1 MKSLTTKI
9 VAAVIISGII
19 AASLTSCG
27 GLLREETNSPVNTE
41 APVTQTVGVESE
53 SETEK
58 ELEIITKP
66 DKTVDLTGSTG
77 VTADVLRET
86 VKTYPN
92 LERLTAADVTVSMK
106 DYVEICRLNEKA
118 DVITRVSFDGAEI
131 DLSLDEIDI
140 SGTVITDKAL
150 FEQFVSLIPAG
161 KKLVMCDCGFTN
173 EEMGALREKH
183 TDTEFVW
190 RLYLSKWNLRTDD
203 EAFSVMIYAS
213 DTYEPLTTEDI
224 KVLTYCTNLYALDL
238 GHQDIT
244 DLTPLGEITTLRVLI
259 LADNEI
265 TDVTPLANL
274 KNLQYLELFVNR
286 IWDISPLA
294 ACTELVDLNF
304 GWNSVSDLSGIY
316 SLPKLERLWLP
327 TNRVPVA
334 KRAEISEKFPNAQIV
349 FEDKDSVSS
358 GWRTH
363 PRFASMRGMFT
374 NNKYDENF
382 AK

>member
-1 MKSLTTKI
+1 MRDD
-9 VAAVIISGII
+9 V
-19 AASLTSCG
+19 
-27 GLLREETNSPVNTE
+27 
-41 APVTQTVGVESE
+41 PVTQTEGKGTESVKHT
-53 SETEK
+53 ETEPSVPA
-58 ELEIITKP
+58 KP
-66 DKTVDLTGSTG
+66 DKTVDLTGELN
-77 VTADVLRET
+77 VTADTLREIM
-86 VKTYPN
+86 KTYPN
-92 LERLTAADVTVSMK
+92 LETLIAPDVTLQMK
-106 DYVEICRLNEKA
+106 DYVEICKMSDKA
-118 DVITRVSFDGAEI
+118 DVITKVSFDGVEA

-140 SGTVITDKAL
+140 SDTEVSDKVL
-150 FEQFVSLIPAG
+150 FEEFVSVIPAG
-161 KKLVMCDCGFTN
+161 KKLIMCDCGFTN
-173 EEMGALREKH
+173 EEMGELREKYS
-183 TDTEFVW
+183 DTEFVW

-259 LADNEI
+259 LADNKI

-327 TNRVPVA
+327 TNRVPA
-334 KRAEISEKFPNAQIV
+334 SKRAEISEKFPNAQIV
-349 FEDKDSVSS
+349 YEDKDSVSS

-382 AK
+382 VK